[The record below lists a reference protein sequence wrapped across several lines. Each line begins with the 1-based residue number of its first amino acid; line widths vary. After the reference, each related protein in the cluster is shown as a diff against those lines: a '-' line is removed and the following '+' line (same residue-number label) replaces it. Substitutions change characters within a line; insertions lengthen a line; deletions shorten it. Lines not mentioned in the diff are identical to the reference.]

1 MKYLAQL
8 LLLFFAFISTNS
20 AYSDHPALL
29 LTQAQLEQ
37 SKTRFTN
44 QDSPYFTSCNSV
56 INRASSSIMLFSM
69 DNPVQ
74 DIKFGWC
81 TERSGGGDGIDN
93 SLADFYL
100 AVNNDFTTA
109 SANAYTW
116 ALTGNSAAAQKAISV
131 FQDWENQGTI
141 IDMYDFNID
150 FHNATFD
157 GMTSDGY
164 CGQRPWNFALDMGW
178 TAYGL
183 RAAANAYIIL
193 KENGFPLSSQEIQD
207 IESVIRKLADTTD
220 SSLDAWGEW
229 ARLHPNSGSYNRY
242 ISDNHIAE
250 YLSALAAAAAALGD
264 VDLFNYIVNGGAYD
278 FGNGNNNAN
287 YANLK
292 RYLDEA
298 LVIEPDT
305 SRVVYEDYYW
315 KDSYRA
321 YHGAVQIALGVL
333 FRILD
338 LYYPSAKN
346 MYEGYINL
354 SGYTAM
360 DAAQTYAGYI
370 LGQYGGGSGDS
381 LSNHFSHQIGLEYA
395 FAETENA
402 HRKNTFWDALH
413 TSIAAQTP
421 RTQDFKE
428 FTSTVCFIGEERDS
442 DPPVPGV
449 RELTISSATA
459 SSNDGNIPEN
469 TIDNNLDTRWS
480 AEGDGEWI
488 EFDLGAEYI
497 ISELRIAFFRGDER
511 TTTFDS
517 QTSTNQ
523 DQ

>member
-1 MKYLAQL
+1 
-8 LLLFFAFISTNS
+8 
-20 AYSDHPALL
+20 
-29 LTQAQLEQ
+29 
-37 SKTRFTN
+37 
-44 QDSPYFTSCNSV
+44 
-56 INRASSSIMLFSM
+56 
-69 DNPVQ
+69 
-74 DIKFGWC
+74 
-81 TERSGGGDGIDN
+81 
-93 SLADFYL
+93 
-100 AVNNDFTTA
+100 
-109 SANAYTW
+109 
-116 ALTGNSAAAQKAISV
+116 
-131 FQDWENQGTI
+131 
-141 IDMYDFNID
+141 
-150 FHNATFD
+150 
-157 GMTSDGY
+157 
-164 CGQRPWNFALDMGW
+164 
-178 TAYGL
+178 
-183 RAAANAYIIL
+183 
-193 KENGFPLSSQEIQD
+193 
-207 IESVIRKLADTTD
+207 
-220 SSLDAWGEW
+220 
-229 ARLHPNSGSYNRY
+229 
-242 ISDNHIAE
+242 
-250 YLSALAAAAAALGD
+250 
-264 VDLFNYIVNGGAYD
+264 
-278 FGNGNNNAN
+278 
-287 YANLK
+287 
-292 RYLDEA
+292 
-298 LVIEPDT
+298 
-305 SRVVYEDYYW
+305 
-315 KDSYRA
+315 
-321 YHGAVQIALGVL
+321 VL

-511 TTTFDS
+511 TTTFDI

-523 DQ
+523 DQWETVFSGVSSGITLAQEQYNIQPPSTARYVRIVGHGNSISDWNSITEVDVIGYDKVEELLERRSILRIINLLLNSE